1 MRNNHQ
7 IQRCNPQVRPFVSL
21 PRRRVK
27 KKCTQKNTTKAK
39 KSKKKINTLTLYF
52 ACRLPDDI
60 YYADQKGNYFL
71 VNLCGNVTAPCS
83 RGTSVCQLAT
93 DYLYYSCGMLTTQAM
108 SALKDSDPGKGL
120 TVTYTGGASCIGG
133 LTRSATIKLRCLE
146 GEVPGYIYGSDDGD
160 CSHTLL
166 MYSAAACGTKIY
178 GLGACDIIL
187 IM

>member
-27 KKCTQKNTTKAK
+27 KNVHKRTPQKQKKA
-39 KSKKKINTLTLYF
+39 KKKINTLTLYF

-120 TVTYTGGASCIGG
+120 TVTYTGGASCIGD